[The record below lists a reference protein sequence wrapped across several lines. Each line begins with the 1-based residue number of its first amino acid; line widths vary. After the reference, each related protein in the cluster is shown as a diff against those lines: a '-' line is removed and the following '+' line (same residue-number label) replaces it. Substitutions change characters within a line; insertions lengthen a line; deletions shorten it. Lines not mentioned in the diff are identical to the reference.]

1 MPPTIEP
8 KLPDLVKDIFD
19 LRILEAQKRIM
30 TMALTNDNLNHRH
43 DDDHDN
49 NLHHD
54 HDDHQVSGL
63 SMLLVAQ
70 ISKLNLAA
78 YPVWI
83 VCLIVCFMTGGFIVI
98 ATSVVCYFHNFT
110 FSLLV

>member
-1 MPPTIEP
+1 
-8 KLPDLVKDIFD
+8 
-19 LRILEAQKRIM
+19 
-30 TMALTNDNLNHRH
+30 MALTNDHLNHRH

-83 VCLIVCFMTGGFIVI
+83 VCLIVCFMTGLFLVSS
-98 ATSVVCYFHNFT
+98 ATSSFRFLRNRVYSECHYSFKWG
-110 FSLLV
+110 LLNR

>member
-1 MPPTIEP
+1 
-8 KLPDLVKDIFD
+8 
-19 LRILEAQKRIM
+19 
-30 TMALTNDNLNHRH
+30 MALTNDNLNHRH

-98 ATSVVCYFHNFT
+98 ATSIVCYFHHLT